1 MKKKLF
7 IATLVAIATLS
18 FASCG
23 QAKTSDSSSTM
34 LVTEQVE
41 VEASIN
47 ENGDAVLNP
56 DDSNIEIEETESGD
70 KIATIKS
77 EDGSE
82 VKVAV
87 KEDSKGNTVID
98 TSKVVDSNGNV
109 KKATDDS
116 KTEVKV
122 DSDGTVSVVTTT
134 NNSDEVRPLA
144 TTFDS
149 NDKLPPNTII
159 TTYDPTVETPKSI
172 TTTYD
177 PTVTPETTTT
187 KTTTAPKA
195 TTTTTSKPKE
205 TTTTS
210 KTTTTTTTTSKPK
223 ETTAPTTTEAPK
235 PTTTK
240 VTTTAH
246 VHSWNPVYK
255 TIEHPAEYATKTIWM
270 YSPLMY
276 DDTKLNAELPYG
288 PNRIIFDNNRDF
300 TRKNDYDLLCY
311 KYGSIY
317 NVPNEY
323 IVEWITKDNY
333 SDYGLSYKEFC
344 RLPMTNY
351 GNGNVVTF
359 NPDLDIFVGIK
370 GSAADPCAYGWGAGS
385 DCWEDEY
392 QAVAQETIKTKDAWT
407 ETIVDHYECSCGAH
421 K

>member
-23 QAKTSDSSSTM
+23 NTETPDSSSTI
-34 LVTEQVE
+34 LATEQVE

-47 ENGDAVLNP
+47 DNGDAVLNL

-87 KEDSKGNTVID
+87 KEDSKGNTIID
-98 TSKVVDSNGNV
+98 TTKVVDSNGTV

-122 DSDGTVSVVTTT
+122 DSNGTVSVVTT
-134 NNSDEVRPLA
+134 NNVESESTSKPVV
-144 TTFDS
+144 T
-149 NDKLPPNTII
+149 
-159 TTYDPTVETPKSI
+159 TTYDPTVEPPKSV

-177 PTVTPETTTT
+177 PTVKPPKTTTTAPTSKETTTT
-187 KTTTAPKA
+187 TS
-195 TTTTTSKPKE
+195 SKPKE
-205 TTTTS
+205 TTTT
-210 KTTTTTTTTSKPK
+210 TTVKPK
-223 ETTAPTTTEAPK
+223 ETTVTTTAKPKETTTPTTTEAPK
-235 PTTTK
+235 PTTTS

-246 VHSWNPVYK
+246 VHCWNPVYK
-255 TIEHPAEYATKTIWM
+255 NIDHPAEYATKTIWM

-317 NVPNEY
+317 NIPNEY

-359 NPDLDIFVGIK
+359 NPDLDIFVCIK
-370 GSAADPCAYGWGAGS
+370 GIAANTLDYGWATGS

-392 QAVAQETIKTKDAWT
+392 QAVAQETVKTKDAWT
-407 ETIVDHYECSCGAH
+407 ETVVDHYECCCGAH

>member
-23 QAKTSDSSSTM
+23 QTKTSDSSSIA

-47 ENGDAVLNP
+47 ENGDAVLNT

-82 VKVAV
+82 IKVAV
-87 KEDSKGNTVID
+87 KEDSKGNTIID
-98 TSKVVDSNGNV
+98 TSKVVDSDGNV
-109 KKATDDS
+109 KKATNDS

-134 NNSDEVRPLA
+134 TDDEVRPLA

-149 NDKLPPNTII
+149 NEKLPPNTII
-159 TTYDPTVETPKSI
+159 TTYDPTVEIPKSV

-177 PTVTPETTTT
+177 PTVTPKTTTT
-187 KTTTAPKA
+187 KTTTTSKA

-210 KTTTTTTTTSKPK
+210 KTTTTTTTPKPK

-246 VHSWNPVYK
+246 VHSWTPVYK

-270 YSPLMY
+270 YSPLTY
-276 DDTKLNAELPYG
+276 DSAKINDELHYG
-288 PNRIIFDNNRDF
+288 PNRIIFNNDINF
-300 TRKNDYDLLCY
+300 TRKNYYDLLCY

-317 NVPNEY
+317 DIPNEY

-359 NPDLDIFVGIK
+359 NPDLDIIVCIR
-370 GSAADPCAYGWGAGS
+370 GSAAEPTDYGWSGS
-385 DCWEDEY
+385 STCWEDEY
-392 QAVAQETIKTKDAWT
+392 QAVAQETVKTKDAWT
-407 ETIVDHYECSCGAH
+407 ETVVDHYECSCGAH

>member
-1 MKKKLF
+1 MKKTLF

-23 QAKTSDSSSTM
+23 HARTSDSSSTM
-34 LVTEQVE
+34 LTTEQVE

-56 DDSNIEIEETESGD
+56 DDSNIKIEETESGD

-87 KEDSKGNTVID
+87 KEDSKGNTIID
-98 TSKVVDSNGNV
+98 TSKVVDSDGTV

-122 DSDGTVSVVTTT
+122 DSNGTVSVVTTT
-134 NNSDEVRPLA
+134 KNSDDARPLA

-149 NDKLPPNTII
+149 NEKLPPNTII
-159 TTYDPTVETPKSI
+159 TTTFDPYVSTP
-172 TTTYD
+172 
-177 PTVTPETTTT
+177 V
-187 KTTTAPKA
+187 
-195 TTTTTSKPKE
+195 TTSRPRE
-205 TTTTS
+205 TMVDPVTQTSITTTTS
-210 KTTTTTTTTSKPK
+210 KTTATSKPKETIITTSKPK

-235 PTTTK
+235 PTTTE

-246 VHSWNPVYK
+246 VHNWKPVYK

-270 YSPLMY
+270 YSPLTY
-276 DDTKLNAELPYG
+276 RGTDINAELHYG
-288 PNRIIFDNNRDF
+288 PNRIIFDNDSNF
-300 TRKNDYDLLCY
+300 TRKNYYDLLCY

-317 NVPNEY
+317 NIPNEY

-359 NPDLDIFVGIK
+359 NPDLDIFVGIHSDAV
-370 GSAADPCAYGWGAGS
+370 GPEDYGWSTGS